1 MNDGFVPCSNAMQCS
16 NDFITDTC
24 SWQEVCVILDK
35 PVISG
40 YLNKLDS
47 TCLDECLNSTESR
60 ENDDVFQP
68 AKNFSENQNYLI
80 TMKFF
85 GVNVCNESN
94 FIC

>member
-1 MNDGFVPCSNAMQCS
+1 MDSDLC
-16 NDFITDTC
+16 
-24 SWQEVCVILDK
+24 VCIKHYVILDK